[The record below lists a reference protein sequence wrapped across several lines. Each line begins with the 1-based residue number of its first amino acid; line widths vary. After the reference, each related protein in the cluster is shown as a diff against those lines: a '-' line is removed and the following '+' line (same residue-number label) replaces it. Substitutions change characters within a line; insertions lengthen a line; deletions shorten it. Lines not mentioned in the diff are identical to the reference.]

1 MLRPNGHRG
10 KVRASHRLLVPNC
23 AVYAAQAW
31 GGAPNA
37 RSPTSCT
44 TEICTG
50 CKSLPPHGLV
60 TRSGPTRT
68 TFLNGWSND
77 MKSLSKNIINTR
89 ADLDAIAGTPEHAE
103 FMARLAGSITRKQNV
118 QSYPEGYGQPGY
130 GQPGYEGQTL
140 EPIWQDVEDLSTIEA
155 FGFSKA
161 DFQ

>member
-1 MLRPNGHRG
+1 
-10 KVRASHRLLVPNC
+10 
-23 AVYAAQAW
+23 
-31 GGAPNA
+31 
-37 RSPTSCT
+37 
-44 TEICTG
+44 
-50 CKSLPPHGLV
+50 
-60 TRSGPTRT
+60 
-68 TFLNGWSND
+68 

-103 FMARLAGSITRKQNV
+103 FMARLAGSITRMLNV
-118 QSYPEGYGQPGY
+118 QSYPGGY